1 MILRLGLRIADMGW
15 LRGNRLL
22 GELSGVEIQI
32 FLVLKLIR

>member
-1 MILRLGLRIADMGW
+1 MILRLGLRIADMRW
-15 LRGNRLL
+15 LRGNGLL